1 MYSKT
6 EEVDDVFLMS
16 YLIGRRVLKYIKMY
30 DRMREK
36 FSYPGP
42 INTYPRQ
49 LRYYA
54 L

>member
-6 EEVDDVFLMS
+6 EEVDNVFLMS

-30 DRMREK
+30 DRIREK

-42 INTYPRQ
+42 INTYKQ
-49 LRYYA
+49 IKHYA